1 MSAPLPPTQHVWSQ
15 QLAVA
20 IDTTSGAVLPPLLLM
35 EHAGLAIY
43 RQALRQGATH
53 HKTIIIVGGGNN
65 GGDALVAARLLH
77 RYKPTVILLN
87 AKQRSEL
94 NAEQLRIYLALTGT
108 QQKTLL
114 YCQGMLAQF
123 EQRKVLVIDGIAGL
137 GWRGEAQGEVQEIIT
152 AVNAMSAAE
161 VLAIDIPSGL
171 ATDGNAS
178 INTALRAN
186 VTLTFGARKAV
197 HVLAASRAL
206 CGTVQVADI
215 GFPAACVR
223 AAAQAHPPA
232 LSWVDVVSLLT
243 AEPFTNLPCTAH
255 KYQRGHVLVIG
266 GSRGKYGAPLLS
278 GLAALRSGAGLV
290 SVALAQPDDEPP
302 QGLPLEL
309 MYENFFQRGKVGCAQ
324 LAEFVTRRHV
334 RVIVIGPGTVAAV
347 INDALWEFLQ
357 KYTAEGGFVV
367 IDAAAVSGVLGR
379 KAARG
384 VLLTPHVGEWER
396 LGEAKLTHPQ
406 TIAQCAEVKRMAEAQ
421 GLHLVYKN
429 ACPLLFSAQASEPVY
444 VCEGGDNSLA
454 KAGSGDV
461 LCGIIAAHLLA
472 YGEVTPAFL
481 TAYAQ
486 LAQRA
491 QLLRARLGQH
501 ALLPSDLLAPHS

>member
-1 MSAPLPPTQHVWSQ
+1 
-15 QLAVA
+15 
-20 IDTTSGAVLPPLLLM
+20 M

-43 RQALRQGATH
+43 QQALRQGAADR
-53 HKTIIIVGGGNN
+53 KTIILAGGGNN

-77 RYKPTVILLN
+77 RYQPTVILLH

-94 NAEQLRIYLALTGT
+94 NAAQLRIYLALTGT
-108 QQKTLL
+108 QQEALL
-114 YCQGMLAQF
+114 YRQGMLAQF
-123 EQRKVLVIDGIAGL
+123 EQHKVLVIDGMAGL
-137 GWRGEAQGEVQEIIT
+137 GWRGEAQGEVHEIIT
-152 AVNAMSAAE
+152 TINAMSAAE

-171 ATDGNAS
+171 AADGNTS
-178 INTALRAN
+178 ISTALRAD

-215 GFPAACVR
+215 GFPAACVQT
-223 AAAQAHPPA
+223 AAQSHPPL
-232 LSWVDVVSLLT
+232 LSWVDGVSLLT
-243 AEPFTNLPCTAH
+243 AEPFANLPRTAH
-255 KYQRGHVLVIG
+255 KYQRGHVLVVG

-309 MYENFFQRGKVGCAQ
+309 MYECFFRQGKVDCTQ
-324 LAEFVTRRHV
+324 LADFVSRRRV
-334 RVIVIGPGTVAAV
+334 RVIVIGPGTMAAV
-347 INDALWEFLQ
+347 IDDALWEFLQ
-357 KYTAEGGFVV
+357 QYTAEGGFVV
-367 IDAAAVSGVLGR
+367 IDAAAISGVLKR

-396 LGEAKLTHPQ
+396 WGGAKITHPY
-406 TIAQCAEVKRMAEAQ
+406 TMAQCAEIKHIAEAQ

-429 ACPLLFSAQASEPVY
+429 AYPLLFSAQASEPVY
-444 VCEGGDNSLA
+444 ICEGGDNSLA

-491 QLLRARLGQH
+491 QLMCATLGQH

>member
-1 MSAPLPPTQHVWSQ
+1 
-15 QLAVA
+15 
-20 IDTTSGAVLPPLLLM
+20 M

-43 RQALRQGATH
+43 RQALRQGAAQR
-53 HKTIIIVGGGNN
+53 KIIIIAGGGNN

-77 RYKPTVILLN
+77 QYNPTVILLN
-87 AKQRSEL
+87 TKQRSAL
-94 NAEQLRIYLALTGT
+94 NAEQLRIYLALTGAT
-108 QQKTLL
+108 QESLL
-114 YCQGMLAQF
+114 YRQGRLAQF
-123 EQRKVLVIDGIAGL
+123 GRQKVLVIDGIAGL
-137 GWRGEAQGEVQEIIT
+137 GWRGEARGAVQEIIT

-171 ATDGNAS
+171 ATDGNTS
-178 INTALRAN
+178 INTAISAN

-197 HVLAASRAL
+197 HVLAASRAW

-215 GFPAACVR
+215 GFPSACVQT
-223 AAAQAHPPA
+223 AKQAHPPP
-232 LSWVDVVSLLT
+232 LSWVDVEQLLA
-243 AEPFTNLPCTAH
+243 AEPFANLPRTAH

-290 SVALAQPDDEPP
+290 SVALAQPDDEQP

-309 MYENFFQRGKVGCAQ
+309 MYENFFRHGRVDCKQ
-324 LAEFVTRRHV
+324 LAEFVTSKRV

-347 INDALWEFLQ
+347 IDDALWEFLQ
-357 KYTAEGGFVV
+357 KFTAAGGLVV
-367 IDAAAVSGVLGR
+367 IDAAAVSGMLGR
-379 KAARG
+379 KAEQG

-396 LGEAKLTHPQ
+396 LGGTKLTHPH
-406 TIAQCAEVKRMAEAQ
+406 TTSQCAEVKRMAEAQ
-421 GLHLVYKN
+421 GLYLVYKN
-429 ACPLLFSAQASEPVY
+429 ACPLLFSAQTNDPIY

-461 LCGIIAAHLLA
+461 LCGIIAAYMLA

-481 TAYAQ
+481 VAYAQ
-486 LAQRA
+486 LRQRA
-491 QLLRARLGQH
+491 QMMRATLGQH
-501 ALLPSDLLAPHS
+501 ALLPSDLLSPLS